1 MLIFN
6 YVDEKNYCWLNLG
19 GWNNTQ
25 HGIEQIVDGAKGQV
39 ATASGTIEAGRWYD
53 IELKVKGD
61 SVIASLDGKQI
72 FATKL
77 RANTLPGVFSTA
89 TLDDKTGE
97 VILKVTNTSSENTTA
112 EISIKGKSISTGK
125 LIRLSAKNG
134 KEENTID
141 NPTNVHP
148 TETFITTSTDGAV
161 VEIPANSL
169 NIFRLK

>member
-1 MLIFN
+1 MSG
-6 YVDEKNYCWLNLG
+6 K
-19 GWNNTQ
+19 
-25 HGIEQIVDGAKGQV
+25 IE
-39 ATASGTIEAGRWYD
+39 TGRWYD
-53 IELKVKGD
+53 ICLKVKGD
-61 SVIASLDGKQI
+61 SVIASLDGKEI

-89 TLDDKTGE
+89 TLDQTTGE
-97 VILKVTNTSSENTTA
+97 VILKVANTSCENTTA
-112 EISIKGKSISTGK
+112 EINVQGKSISNGK

-148 TETFITTSTDGAV
+148 TESFVTTSKDRVV

-169 NIFRLK
+169 NILRLK